1 MASRFILQTSSGS
14 KKMKWNGCFGLK
26 PRLHTHKEHEPKFLS
41 LLHTSCV
48 RDCRST
54 QIHIYIYRNLF
65 KVLRPVRGPAKT
77 LHCVLLKDSSL
88 IVAFGVGP
96 KINIPSSFWVLVRP
110 SILPY
115 AGCPSSVL
123 SFFLYLR
130 WRPPWPIPFQQTSEQ
145 LSALSFVD
153 LHFNLQRVAT
163 EYLHYLPA
171 YRDKKST

>member
-1 MASRFILQTSSGS
+1 
-14 KKMKWNGCFGLK
+14 MKWNGCFGLK

-96 KINIPSSFWVLVRP
+96 KINIPSSSWVLVRP
-110 SILPY
+110 PYCHMPVVHAAFYPFSYIFAGGRHGQFRSNKPVNSSLPCPLWTYILIFNVWPLSICITCRPIGTRKVHKY
-115 AGCPSSVL
+115 SESS
-123 SFFLYLR
+123 
-130 WRPPWPIPFQQTSEQ
+130 
-145 LSALSFVD
+145 
-153 LHFNLQRVAT
+153 
-163 EYLHYLPA
+163 
-171 YRDKKST
+171 